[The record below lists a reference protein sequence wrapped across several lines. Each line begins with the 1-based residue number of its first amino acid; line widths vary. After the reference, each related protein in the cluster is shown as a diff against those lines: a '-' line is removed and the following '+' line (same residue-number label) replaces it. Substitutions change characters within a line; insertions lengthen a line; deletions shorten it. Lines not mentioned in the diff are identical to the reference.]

1 MTTMIGFFDK
11 EDDTSGL
18 NGYAIRCKLQSY
30 TSVDEAL
37 KSSVDGLFVHVVDSD
52 WKKLCEKLSKERVAL
67 RFTTSKGYPRSPPEG
82 KHDNCFG
89 CLKPTKNDGKLT
101 EDEFSALVA
110 AFSDINIVHQLC
122 TSIPMEIRGLVA
134 CSTVHRLRA
143 LHILL
148 QACIVEWGDNPE
160 HRTEAIELL
169 GCHPA
174 PSSVYARPNRVG
186 LFYRILADSSWVGE
200 KPSILE
206 TTITEGLQQEL
217 GVNTLDSNSE
227 FVKLVREVLTADNEN
242 VPLSW
247 DTTKA
252 VFTKLDKEL
261 GTPRGNGS

>member
-1 MTTMIGFFDK
+1 MTIGCFDK
-11 EDDTSGL
+11 AHDPNGLEGFASSFRREDVFSS
-18 NGYAIRCKLQSY
+18 I
-30 TSVDEAL
+30 DEAL
-37 KSSVDGLFVHVVDSD
+37 KSSVGCLFVHVEDSD
-52 WKKLCEKLSKERVAL
+52 WEKLCENLSKERVAL
-67 RFTTSKGYPRSPPEG
+67 RFTTSKGYPRSRPKG

-89 CLKPTKNDGKLT
+89 CLKPTKNDEKLT
-101 EDEFSALVA
+101 VGEFSALVA
-110 AFSDINIVHQLC
+110 AFSDINIVPQLC

-160 HRTEAIELL
+160 HGTEAIELL

-186 LFYRILADSSWVGE
+186 FFYRILADSSWVGE
-200 KPSILE
+200 KRSVLE
-206 TTITEGLQQEL
+206 TTITEDLQREL
-217 GVNTLDSNSE
+217 GVNTLESNFE

-247 DTTKA
+247 DVTKA
-252 VFTKLDKEL
+252 VFKQLDKEL
-261 GTPRGNGS
+261 GTPRGNDS